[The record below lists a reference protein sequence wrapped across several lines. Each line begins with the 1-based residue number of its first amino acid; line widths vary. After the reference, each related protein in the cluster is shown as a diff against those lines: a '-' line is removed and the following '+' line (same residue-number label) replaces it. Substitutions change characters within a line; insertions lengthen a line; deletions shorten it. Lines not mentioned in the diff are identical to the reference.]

1 MRFLSLQVSPR
12 WKFLFALL
20 LLTASAT
27 YAFVRSEQI
36 HDQLEY
42 VWAVNNSKSQILLDM
57 RVAAKSVN
65 KLLEVAKPEQ
75 GDTAVKDLMLRY
87 QWMETSLSKNLEKS
101 ALTSRNETA
110 LMHKVILDR
119 TAVQQ
124 QLVRFHELL
133 ASNQVAAANELLAKE
148 FRSGPYSRWVAGIDE
163 MIAITNESNAKAG
176 ERAGADYEMLRT
188 SVLLIA
194 AFIIVCGLIALW
206 LTIKQNAD
214 EAPAN

>member
-133 ASNQVAAANELLAKE
+133 ASNQFAAANELLAKE